1 MQWQYHVEEFSM
13 ADRWSNKKSVEELER
28 FNKRLNQMGSEG
40 WEMIS
45 YETVALYGAFSQKLK
60 GTTYLLFWKRQA

>member
-13 ADRWSNKKSVEELER
+13 ADRWSKKRAADELQR
-28 FNKRLNQMGSEG
+28 FNDRLNQMGSDG

-45 YETVALYGAFSQKLK
+45 YETVSLYGAFSQNLK